1 MNIFGVGLPEVTVI
15 LVLALLIFGPKKLPE
30 LGKQLGK
37 TLKSLKTASNEF
49 QNEINQ
55 VMNESNE
62 QSFNEL
68 SNIEDS
74 KNIND
79 IDISSD
85 KFNNDNV
92 LENDKDNMKIISTG
106 GGTIVNHDSRE
117 LIESSTVIL
126 IKRNH
131 SNTSGRALEDTYEN
145 LLIERKNIYETMS
158 DYIYKNNFKFS
169 EWLD

>member
-55 VMNESNE
+55 VINESNE
-62 QSFNEL
+62 QSSNEL

-79 IDISSD
+79 IDISS
-85 KFNNDNV
+85 
-92 LENDKDNMKIISTG
+92 
-106 GGTIVNHDSRE
+106 
-117 LIESSTVIL
+117 
-126 IKRNH
+126 IK
-131 SNTSGRALEDTYEN
+131 LYN
-145 LLIERKNIYETMS
+145 LH
-158 DYIYKNNFKFS
+158 
-169 EWLD
+169 